1 LKIDKWE
8 VGLFNKFDELAT
20 GLVVKYI
27 KLPISR
33 LILGGDEEP
42 WGVINCLMM
51 PPRKTDQHVD
61 TKI

>member
-8 VGLFNKFDELAT
+8 VGLFNKFVEPAT
-20 GLVVKYI
+20 RLVVKYI
-27 KLPISR
+27 KLSISR
-33 LILGGDEEP
+33 LILGDDEEP

-51 PPRKTDQHVD
+51 PPRKTDQHVN

>member
-1 LKIDKWE
+1 MKIDKWG
-8 VGLFNKFDELAT
+8 VGLFNKFVELAM
-20 GLVVKYI
+20 GLVAKYI

-33 LILGGDEEP
+33 LILGNDEEP
-42 WGVINCLMM
+42 WGMINCLMM